1 MTAQAVVATAA
12 RGTGAPAAA
21 EQPQQKSS
29 LYELFMGLLT
39 IMSLVIMFLLL
50 VVRTP
55 EVDAILL
62 GTDTLLCIIFLIDFA
77 KSLRAA
83 PDRPAYLFGPRPGRT
98 LPQGLFDLLS
108 SIPSIGFFR
117 FFRVF
122 RLARVA
128 RLLRARGAK
137 SLAREFIARRG
148 ESALY
153 IIAIAALLVL
163 VVGSS
168 MIAFV
173 EPKVDGANIKTGADA
188 FWWAF
193 VTITTVGYGDRYP
206 VTEGGRLVGMIT
218 MAVGIGIFGVLTSY
232 LSSVFIAAP
241 DASEGEAT
249 ESTATTAT
257 APTDAAASSGAVTAT
272 ATAVAPPDA
281 LVAELAAVRAE
292 LADLRRLLEA
302 RSGGLST

>member
-1 MTAQAVVATAA
+1 MTAQAVGASAA
-12 RGTGAPAAA
+12 PQTGAPAV
-21 EQPQQKSS
+21 ENEEKSS

-39 IMSLVIMFLLL
+39 IMSLVIMFLIL
-50 VVRTP
+50 VVRAP
-55 EVDAILL
+55 EVEAILY
-62 GTDTLLCIIFLIDFA
+62 GTDTLLCLLFLVDFA
-77 KSLRAA
+77 KRLRAA
-83 PDRPAYLFGPRPGRT
+83 PDRPSYLFGPRPGRS
-98 LPQGLFDLLS
+98 LPQGMLDLLS
-108 SIPSIGFFR
+108 SIPSLGIFR

-137 SLAREFIARRG
+137 SLTAEFIARRG

-173 EPKVDGANIKTGADA
+173 EPEVEGSNIKTGADA

-193 VTITTVGYGDRYP
+193 VTITTVGYGDRFP
-206 VTEGGRLVGMIT
+206 VTEGGRLVGMLT

-232 LSSVFIAAP
+232 LSSVFIATP
-241 DASEGEAT
+241 DASEEEGT
-249 ESTATTAT
+249 ETIASAPTGSAASSDAAMVAVAAT
-257 APTDAAASSGAVTAT
+257 APSDAV
-272 ATAVAPPDA
+272 
-281 LVAELAAVRAE
+281 VAELAAVRAE
-292 LADLRRLLEA
+292 LTELRRLLET
-302 RSGGLST
+302 RSGGHAT